1 MAHFEKDEV
10 PMLSETHARHQS
22 DEAVDYNFRRLVYR
36 TRSATISIPMVSMD
50 PNERE
55 ASLVGHTGPLCS
67 VRKIPFKQ
75 MSGPLYATHG
85 TGNLLHQSIVVTGN
99 EVAESKEEKFSTREG
114 TNKSNWNNKYDRKNE
129 HLLRSGQLGMCNDPY
144 CTTCPTY
151 FKASSLRNPIA
162 STIFDPKFHNAL
174 DGDAKGF
181 GGKLFSFCSSYVP
194 GVMNPH
200 TKIVQQWNKILA
212 IFCMVA
218 IFVDP
223 LFFFLIYVQ
232 KDHKCIVIN
241 WTWTKVLVSLRSMTD
256 FLYFL
261 NILLQFRLA
270 YISPESRVVGA
281 GDLVDGPWEIACN
294 YMKGYFFLDFF
305 VVLPFPQIMILL
317 VLPNSFG
324 LSGANNAKNLL
335 RVPILV
341 QYLPRLFRFLPL
353 LIGQSPTGFIFESA
367 WANFIIN
374 LLIFMLSGHVVGSCW
389 YYLGLLRV
397 NRCLQHAWDNL
408 NITGCQTFNKCDRA
422 FHQISALWINNTDA
436 IACLN
441 STPDNNPYYG
451 IYVNAVELT
460 IETKVVKKYVYAL
473 FWGFQQISTLAGN
486 LTPSKFEL
494 EVLFTMTI
502 IGLGLLL
509 FALLI
514 GNIQNFL
521 QALGRRRLEMQL
533 RGRDVEQWMSHRR
546 LPVDLRRRV
555 RQAERYSWA
564 ATRGVNEEMLLENL
578 PEDLQTDIRHHLFKF
593 VKKVRIFAL
602 MDEPI
607 LDAICERLK
616 QKTYIKGSRILS
628 HGGHVE
634 KMVFVVR
641 GKLESIGENGMGV
654 PLSEGDACGEELL
667 TWYLE
672 HSSVSTDGKKVRLP
686 RQRLLSNRTV
696 RCLTN
701 VEAFSLRAA
710 DLEELTTL
718 FTRFL
723 RSPHVQGALRYESHY
738 WRSLAANRIQVA
750 WRYRK
755 KCLSRA
761 NTSQSVQTLSRRV
774 YCNI

>member
-1 MAHFEKDEV
+1 MPQFDKDGV
-10 PMLSETHARHQS
+10 PVLLETHAQQS
-22 DEAVDYNFRRLVYR
+22 DEFMDSNCRRLSYR
-36 TRSATISIPMVSMD
+36 TRSASISIPMV
-50 PNERE
+50 PIEPYE
-55 ASLVGHTGPLCS
+55 GGTHLVGHTGPLRS
-67 VRKIPFKQ
+67 VRKPPSGQ
-75 MSGPLYATHG
+75 MSGPLYATTAGAGNHFQHSIAVPGKKAVEGKTQQLSTFDG
-85 TGNLLHQSIVVTGN
+85 TDENL
-99 EVAESKEEKFSTREG
+99 
-114 TNKSNWNNKYDRKNE
+114 WNNNYDRKNE

-151 FKASSLRNPIA
+151 IKASQKGNPKV
-162 STIFDPKFHNAL
+162 STVFDSKFHNSL
-174 DGDAKGF
+174 YGEAKGF
-181 GGKLFSFCSSYVP
+181 GRKLFSFCSSCVP

-200 TKIVQQWNKILA
+200 AKVVQQWNKFLA
-212 IFCMVA
+212 MFCLMA

-223 LFFFLIYVQ
+223 LFFFLFYVR
-232 KDHKCIVIN
+232 KDSNCIVIDL
-241 WTWTKVLVSLRSMTD
+241 TMTKILLLLRSIND
-256 FLYFL
+256 VVYLL

-270 YISPESRVVGA
+270 YVSPESTVVGA
-281 GDLVDGPWEIACN
+281 GDLVDNPKKIALN
-294 YMKGYFFLDFF
+294 YVKGYFFFDLF
-305 VVLPFPQIMILL
+305 VVSPPLPQIMILF
-317 VLPNSFG
+317 VLPTSLGSPGPNST
-324 LSGANNAKNLL
+324 KNVLHVAVLL
-335 RVPILV
+335 
-341 QYLPRLFRFLPL
+341 QYVPRLFRFLPL

-367 WANFIIN
+367 WVNFVIN

-389 YYLGLLRV
+389 YLFGLQRV
-397 NRCLQHAWDNL
+397 NQCLQNVCHSS
-408 NITGCQTFNKCDRA
+408 IKHGCTELIDCDSRMG
-422 FHQISALWINNTDA
+422 QMSAMWRNNTNA
-436 IACLN
+436 TACLN
-441 STPDNNPYYG
+441 STSGSFPYG
-451 IYVNAVELT
+451 IYDRAVALT
-460 IETKVVKKYVYAL
+460 TETKVVKKYVFAL

-486 LTPSKFEL
+486 QNPSYFEW
-494 EVLFTMTI
+494 EVLFTMAI

-546 LPVDLRRRV
+546 LPEGLRRKV

-578 PEDLQTDIRHHLFKF
+578 PEDLQTDIRRHLFKF
-593 VKKVRIFAL
+593 AKKVRIFAL

-607 LDAICERLK
+607 LDAIRERLK

-628 HGGHVE
+628 RGSLVE

-641 GKLESIGENGMGV
+641 GKLESIGEDGIGV

-672 HSSVSTDGKKVRLP
+672 NSSVSKDGKKVRLP
-686 RQRLLSNRTV
+686 GQRLLSNRTV

-701 VEAFSLRAA
+701 VEAFSLHAA
-710 DLEELTTL
+710 DLEEVTFL

-723 RSPHVQGALRYESHY
+723 RSPQVQGALRYESPY

-755 KCLSRA
+755 KRLGRARA
-761 NTSQSVQTLSRRV
+761 NISQSDQTPKS
-774 YCNI
+774 